1 MIELV
6 VLVTGGG
13 FLAVAMLLT
22 SVMAIMRRQNSLIV
36 GNVIAAALAALLC
49 PVATELFGI
58 TGAAWSYLA
67 TMVLLVISFLVPYS
81 HELSRAHESAEES
94 QLPKPPARD

>member
-1 MIELV
+1 M
-6 VLVTGGG
+6 
-13 FLAVAMLLT
+13 
-22 SVMAIMRRQNSLIV
+22 

-67 TMVLLVISFLVPYS
+67 TMVVLVISFLVPYAR
-81 HELSRAHESAEES
+81 ELSRARESAEES
-94 QLPKPPARD
+94 QLPKPLARD